1 MTILSTI
8 SREEHQA
15 LSEFIKMKSKALFDH
30 ENANGHPRN
39 VFIGQMA
46 WGDCFKVVICDGNDL
61 YFAFSRLIRTIIEV
75 TLLDAMNHFPESFGR
90 RDASAIIQALKE
102 TYPYY
107 QSYERFE
114 SFLARENCI
123 YVAKNTNG
131 VFADELLR
139 LDLFRLIKK
148 NPKDGSVDFIGGLFH
163 AMKHFDLD
171 KRLFWS
177 PNHQCSTD
185 MYELIILLSTGFFL
199 DREIREKDERI
210 SYHSSLEVKDGR
222 CLVANYYKE
231 QDSEVFFLNT
241 CWSHRT

>member
-1 MTILSTI
+1 MFLSTI

-15 LSEFIKMKSKALFDH
+15 LSQFIKMKSKVLFDH
-30 ENANGHPRN
+30 DNANGHPRN

-46 WGDCFKVVICDGNDL
+46 WNDCFKVDICDGINL
-61 YFAFSRLIRTIIEV
+61 YFACSRLIRTIIEV
-75 TLLDAMNHFPESFGR
+75 TLPAAMEHIPEAFGKKDAT
-90 RDASAIIQALKE
+90 AIIQALKE

-107 QSYERFE
+107 QSDERFE

-148 NPKDGSVDFIGGLFH
+148 NQEDVSVDFTGGLFH

-177 PNHQCSTD
+177 PNHQYSTD
-185 MYELIILLSTGFFL
+185 MYELIILLSKGFFRN
-199 DREIREKDERI
+199 REIRKKNDRI
-210 SYHSSLEVKDGR
+210 SYYSSLDVEDGR
-222 CLVANYYKE
+222 RLVADYYKE
-231 QDSEVFFLNT
+231 QDSDVFFLNT
-241 CWSHRT
+241 GWIQRA

>member
-1 MTILSTI
+1 MFLSTI

-15 LSEFIKMKSKALFDH
+15 LSQFIKMKSKALFDH
-30 ENANGHPRN
+30 DNANGHPRN

-46 WGDCFKVVICDGNDL
+46 RGECFKVDICGGINL

-75 TLLDAMNHFPESFGR
+75 TLPVAMEHIPEAFGKKDAT
-90 RDASAIIQALKE
+90 AIIQALKE

-107 QSYERFE
+107 QSYERFV

-139 LDLFRLIKK
+139 LDLFRRIQK
-148 NPKDGSVDFIGGLFH
+148 NPKDDSVDFTGGLFH

-177 PNHQCSTD
+177 PNHQYSTD
-185 MYELIILLSTGFFL
+185 MYELIIYLSKGFFRN
-199 DREIREKDERI
+199 REIRKKNDRI
-210 SYHSSLEVKDGR
+210 SYYSSLDVEEGR
-222 CLVANYYKE
+222 RLVANYYKE
-231 QDSEVFFLNT
+231 QDSDVFFLNT
-241 CWSHRT
+241 CRIQRA

>member
-1 MTILSTI
+1 MFLSTI

-15 LSEFIKMKSKALFDH
+15 LSQFIKMKSKALFDH
-30 ENANGHPRN
+30 ENSNGHPRN

-46 WGDCFKVVICDGNDL
+46 WGDCFKVDICDGINL

-75 TLLDAMNHFPESFGR
+75 TLPAAMEHIPEAFGKKDAT
-90 RDASAIIQALKE
+90 AIIQALKE

-107 QSYERFE
+107 QSDERFE

-148 NPKDGSVDFIGGLFH
+148 NPSEESIDFIGGLFH

-185 MYELIILLSTGFFL
+185 MYELIIHLSKGFFRN
-199 DREIREKDERI
+199 REIRKKNDRI
-210 SYHSSLEVKDGR
+210 SYYSSLDVEDGR
-222 CLVANYYKE
+222 RLVADYYKE
-231 QDSEVFFLNT
+231 QDSDVFFLNT
-241 CWSHRT
+241 CLIQRA